1 MRFTTGVLAAIL
13 LMSDAQAQVANVQRG
28 LEFAQTN
35 CARCHSI
42 NKSGNSPLSRAPPFR
57 DLLDRYS
64 VEGVKELLTDAF
76 LVDHPSMPHFEL
88 NPDQIDDFIGFLAT
102 LEQ

>member
-1 MRFTTGVLAAIL
+1 VLAAIL
-13 LMSDAQAQVANVQRG
+13 LISDAQAQASSVQRG

-42 NKSGNSPLSRAPPFR
+42 KTSGDSPLSRAPPFR

-76 LVDHPSMPHFEL
+76 LVDHPSMPQFEL
-88 NPDQIDDFIGFLAT
+88 SPDQIDDFIAFLAT
-102 LEQ
+102 LEK

>member
-1 MRFTTGVLAAIL
+1 MRFTTGVLGAIL
-13 LMSDAQAQVANVQRG
+13 LMSDAQAQADSVQRG
-28 LEFAQTN
+28 LQFAQTN

-42 NKSGNSPLSRAPPFR
+42 NKSNASPLSRAPPFR

-64 VEGVKELLTDAF
+64 VDGVKELLTDAF
-76 LVDHPSMPHFEL
+76 LVDHPSMPKVEL
-88 NPDQIDDFIGFLAT
+88 NPDQIDDFIAFLAT

>member
-1 MRFTTGVLAAIL
+1 MRFTTGVLAGIL
-13 LMSDAQAQVANVQRG
+13 LMSDVQAQISSVQRG

-64 VEGVKELLTDAF
+64 VEGVKELLT
-76 LVDHPSMPHFEL
+76 MHFW
-88 NPDQIDDFIGFLAT
+88 
-102 LEQ
+102 